1 MAVRIITRFQK
12 NRGSEVFFMLP
23 PDAWTAI
30 CEALG
35 INGIKAEA
43 TNTLFLENLRES
55 RTCLKLPKRYACRFN
70 GVIRG
75 QVEGRPYS
83 GRYDPELYAG
93 LLIDIVNRYP
103 DLQVSPVLCMPPAR
117 VLTTLLFPG
126 GDPPSPPAG
135 H

>member
-1 MAVRIITRFQK
+1 
-12 NRGSEVFFMLP
+12 MLP

-103 DLQVSPVLCMPPAR
+103 DLQVSPVPCMPPAH
-117 VLTTLLFPG
+117 VLITLLFPG